1 MSPSGKAEAFDASMR
16 RFESYHPS
24 HYFIMNNRVVFTGN
38 SNPKLAEKVAE
49 NLGVKLGSMKVG
61 SFSDGEINVEIN
73 ENVRGKDTFIIQS
86 TNHPAEKNL
95 MELILIIDAL
105 KRASVR
111 SITAVIPYFGYSRQ
125 DRRARSARVP
135 ITAKVVANMLTSMG
149 VERLLT
155 IDLHADQI
163 QGFFDIPVDNIYATP
178 LFLADIHKQNYQD
191 TIIVSPDVG
200 GVVRARALA
209 KQLNSD
215 LAIVDKRRPEA
226 NVSEVM
232 QIIGDVK
239 DKCCIIVDDICDT
252 AGTLCHA
259 ADALKDQGASK
270 VFAYITHPI
279 FSGKADQNIN
289 NSTIDGIIVTDT
301 IKLSKKINDTG
312 KIRQITV
319 AEMLAETLRRIDN
332 KESVSSLFI
341 E

>member
-1 MSPSGKAEAFDASMR
+1 MANAKNNTMIFSGNANKSLAKLVAKNLGITLGKAS
-16 RFESYHPS
+16 
-24 HYFIMNNRVVFTGN
+24 
-38 SNPKLAEKVAE
+38 
-49 NLGVKLGSMKVG
+49 VKT
-61 SFSDGEINVEIN
+61 FSDGEISVEIE
-73 ENVRGKDTFIIQS
+73 ENVRGQDVYIIQS
-86 TNHPAEKNL
+86 LCDPVNNNL
-95 MELILIIDAL
+95 MELLIMADAL
-105 KRASVR
+105 KRSSVER
-111 SITAVIPYFGYSRQ
+111 ISVVLPYFGYSRQ

-135 ITAKVVANMLTSMG
+135 ITAKVVANMLIGMG

-178 LFLADIHKQNYQD
+178 LFLADIHKQNYEN
-191 TIIVSPDVG
+191 IIVVSPDVG

-232 QIIGDVK
+232 QIIGDVNG
-239 DKCCIIVDDICDT
+239 KCCIIVDDICDT

-259 ADALKDQGASK
+259 ADALKEKGASS
-270 VFAYITHPI
+270 VYAYITHPI
-279 FSGKADQNIN
+279 FSGKAEENIS
-289 NSTIDGIIVTDT
+289 NSSIDSIIVTDT
-301 IKLSKKINDTG
+301 INLSKKIVDTG

>member
-1 MSPSGKAEAFDASMR
+1 MVDIKSSMIFSGNANKALAKSVAKNLGITLGKAS
-16 RFESYHPS
+16 
-24 HYFIMNNRVVFTGN
+24 
-38 SNPKLAEKVAE
+38 
-49 NLGVKLGSMKVG
+49 VKT
-61 SFSDGEINVEIN
+61 FSDGEISVEID
-73 ENVRGKDTFIIQS
+73 ENVRGQDIYIIQPLCDPV
-86 TNHPAEKNL
+86 NNNL
-95 MELILIIDAL
+95 MELLIMVDAL
-105 KRASVR
+105 KRSSVDR
-111 SITAVIPYFGYSRQ
+111 ISVVLPYFGYSRQ

-178 LFLADIHKQNYQD
+178 LFLADIHKQNYKD

-209 KQLNSD
+209 KQLNTD

-239 DKCCIIVDDICDT
+239 EKCCIIVDDICDT

-259 ADALKDQGASK
+259 ADALKEQGASA

-279 FSGKADQNIN
+279 FSGKADQNI
-289 NSTIDGIIVTDT
+289 SSSSIDGIIVTDT
-301 IKLSKKINDTG
+301 INLSKKIINTG

-332 KESVSSLFI
+332 KESVCSLFI

>member
-1 MSPSGKAEAFDASMR
+1 MVDIKSSMIFSGNANKALAKSVAKNLGITLGKAS
-16 RFESYHPS
+16 
-24 HYFIMNNRVVFTGN
+24 
-38 SNPKLAEKVAE
+38 
-49 NLGVKLGSMKVG
+49 VKT
-61 SFSDGEINVEIN
+61 FSDGEISVEID
-73 ENVRGKDTFIIQS
+73 ENVRGQDIYIIQPLCDPV
-86 TNHPAEKNL
+86 NDNL
-95 MELILIIDAL
+95 MELLIMVDAL
-105 KRASVR
+105 KRSSVDR
-111 SITAVIPYFGYSRQ
+111 ISVVLPYFGYSRQ

-178 LFLADIHKQNYQD
+178 LFLADIHKQNYKD

-209 KQLNSD
+209 KQLNTD

-239 DKCCIIVDDICDT
+239 GKCCIIVDDICDT

-259 ADALKDQGASK
+259 ADALKEQGASA

-279 FSGKADQNIN
+279 FSGKANQNIS

-301 IKLSKKINDTG
+301 INLSKKIIDTG

-319 AEMLAETLRRIDN
+319 AQMLAETLRRIDN

>member
-1 MSPSGKAEAFDASMR
+1 MVDIKSTMIFSGNANKPLAKLVAKNLGTTLGKA
-16 RFESYHPS
+16 
-24 HYFIMNNRVVFTGN
+24 T
-38 SNPKLAEKVAE
+38 
-49 NLGVKLGSMKVG
+49 VKT
-61 SFSDGEINVEIN
+61 FSDGEISVEIE
-73 ENVRGKDTFIIQS
+73 ENVRGQDVYIIQPLCDPV
-86 TNHPAEKNL
+86 NNNL
-95 MELILIIDAL
+95 MELLIMADAL
-105 KRASVR
+105 KRSSVER
-111 SITAVIPYFGYSRQ
+111 ISVVLPYFGYSRQ

-178 LFLADIHKQNYQD
+178 LFLADIHKQNYD
-191 TIIVSPDVG
+191 DVIVVSPDVG

-209 KQLNSD
+209 KQLNTD

-232 QIIGDVK
+232 QIIGDIK
-239 DKCCIIVDDICDT
+239 GKCCVIVDDICDT

-259 ADALKDQGASK
+259 ADALKNEGASA
-270 VFAYITHPI
+270 VYAYITHPI
-279 FSGKADQNIN
+279 FSGKADQNIKE
-289 NSTIDGIIVTDT
+289 STIDGIIVTDT
-301 IKLSKKINDTG
+301 IKLSKKIIDTD

-319 AEMLAETLRRIDN
+319 SEMLAETLRRIDN
-332 KESVSSLFI
+332 KESVSSLFV

>member
-1 MSPSGKAEAFDASMR
+1 MVDIKTSMIFSGNANKALAKSVAKNLGITLGKAS
-16 RFESYHPS
+16 
-24 HYFIMNNRVVFTGN
+24 
-38 SNPKLAEKVAE
+38 
-49 NLGVKLGSMKVG
+49 VKT
-61 SFSDGEINVEIN
+61 FSDGEISVEID
-73 ENVRGKDTFIIQS
+73 ENVRGQDIYIIQPLCDPV
-86 TNHPAEKNL
+86 NNNL
-95 MELILIIDAL
+95 MELLIMVDAL
-105 KRASVR
+105 KRSSVDR
-111 SITAVIPYFGYSRQ
+111 ISVVLPYFGYSRQ

-178 LFLADIHKQNYQD
+178 LFLADIHKQNYKD

-239 DKCCIIVDDICDT
+239 GKCCIIVDDICDT

-259 ADALKDQGASK
+259 ADALKEQAASS

-279 FSGKADQNIN
+279 FSGKADQNI
-289 NSTIDGIIVTDT
+289 SSSSIDGIIVTDT
-301 IKLSKKINDTG
+301 ISLSKKIIDTG

-319 AEMLAETLRRIDN
+319 AQMLAETLRRIDN

>member
-1 MSPSGKAEAFDASMR
+1 MKNYKPLIIFS
-16 RFESYHPS
+16 
-24 HYFIMNNRVVFTGN
+24 GN
-38 SNPKLAEKVAE
+38 SNKQLAIDVASHLKL
-49 NLGVKLGSMKVG
+49 SVG
-61 SFSDGEINVEIN
+61 KASVSTFSDGEISVEIQ
-73 ENVRGKDTFIIQS
+73 ENVRGQDIFIIQPTCQP
-86 TNHPAEKNL
+86 TNNHL
-95 MELILIIDAL
+95 MELMIMTDAL
-105 KRASVR
+105 RRSSVER
-111 SITAVIPYFGYSRQ
+111 ITAVVPYFGYSIQ
-125 DRRARSARVP
+125 DRRVISARVP
-135 ITAKVVANMLTSMG
+135 ITAKVVANMIES
-149 VERLLT
+149 VDIDRLLT

-178 LFLADIHKQNYQD
+178 LFLADIHKQNYED
-191 TIIVSPDVG
+191 IIVVSPDVG

-239 DKCCIIVDDICDT
+239 GKCCIIVDDICDT

-259 ADALKDQGASK
+259 ADALKEKGASS
-270 VFAYITHPI
+270 VYAYITHPI
-279 FSGKADQNIN
+279 FSGKADQNIIS
-289 NSTIDGIIVTDT
+289 STIDGIIVTDT
-301 IKLSKKINDTG
+301 IKLSKKIIDTK

>member
-1 MSPSGKAEAFDASMR
+1 MVDIKSSMIFSGNANKALAKSVAKNLGITLGKAS
-16 RFESYHPS
+16 
-24 HYFIMNNRVVFTGN
+24 
-38 SNPKLAEKVAE
+38 
-49 NLGVKLGSMKVG
+49 VKT
-61 SFSDGEINVEIN
+61 FSDGEISVEID
-73 ENVRGKDTFIIQS
+73 ENVRGQDIYIIQPLCDPV
-86 TNHPAEKNL
+86 NNNL
-95 MELILIIDAL
+95 MELLIMVDAL
-105 KRASVR
+105 KRSSVDR
-111 SITAVIPYFGYSRQ
+111 ISVVLPYFGYSRQ

-178 LFLADIHKQNYQD
+178 LVLADIHKQNYKD

-239 DKCCIIVDDICDT
+239 GKCCIIVDDICDT

-259 ADALKDQGASK
+259 ADALKEQGASA

-279 FSGKADQNIN
+279 FSGKADLNI
-289 NSTIDGIIVTDT
+289 SSSSIDGMIVTDT
-301 IKLSKKINDTG
+301 ISLSKKIIDTG

-319 AEMLAETLRRIDN
+319 AQMLAETLRRIDN

>member
-1 MSPSGKAEAFDASMR
+1 MVDIKTSMIFSGNANKALAKSVAKNLGITIGKA
-16 RFESYHPS
+16 Y
-24 HYFIMNNRVVFTGN
+24 
-38 SNPKLAEKVAE
+38 
-49 NLGVKLGSMKVG
+49 VKT
-61 SFSDGEINVEIN
+61 FSDGEISVEID
-73 ENVRGKDTFIIQS
+73 ENVRGQDIYIIQPLCDPV
-86 TNHPAEKNL
+86 NNNL
-95 MELILIIDAL
+95 MELLIMVDAL
-105 KRASVR
+105 KRSSVDR
-111 SITAVIPYFGYSRQ
+111 ISVVLPYFGYSRQ

-178 LFLADIHKQNYQD
+178 LFLADIHKQNYKD

-232 QIIGDVK
+232 QIIGDVEG
-239 DKCCIIVDDICDT
+239 KCCIIVDDICDT

-259 ADALKDQGASK
+259 ADALKEQGASS

-279 FSGKADQNIN
+279 FSGKADQNI
-289 NSTIDGIIVTDT
+289 SSSSIDGIIVTDT
-301 IKLSKKINDTG
+301 ISLSKKIIDTG

>member
-1 MSPSGKAEAFDASMR
+1 MVDIKSSMIFSGNANKALAKSVAKNLGITLGKAS
-16 RFESYHPS
+16 
-24 HYFIMNNRVVFTGN
+24 
-38 SNPKLAEKVAE
+38 
-49 NLGVKLGSMKVG
+49 VKT
-61 SFSDGEINVEIN
+61 FSDGEISVEID
-73 ENVRGKDTFIIQS
+73 ENVRGQDIYIIQPLCDPV
-86 TNHPAEKNL
+86 NNNL
-95 MELILIIDAL
+95 MELLIMVDAL
-105 KRASVR
+105 KRSSVDR
-111 SITAVIPYFGYSRQ
+111 ISVVLPYFGYSRQ

-178 LFLADIHKQNYQD
+178 LFLADIHKQNYKD

-239 DKCCIIVDDICDT
+239 GKCCIIVDDMCDT

-259 ADALKDQGASK
+259 ADALKGQGASS

-279 FSGKADQNIN
+279 FSGKADQNI
-289 NSTIDGIIVTDT
+289 SSSSIDEIIVTDT
-301 IKLSKKINDTG
+301 ISLSKKIVDTG

-319 AEMLAETLRRIDN
+319 AQMLAETLRRIDN

>member
-1 MSPSGKAEAFDASMR
+1 MVDIKTSMIFSGNANKALAKSVAKNLGITLGKAS
-16 RFESYHPS
+16 
-24 HYFIMNNRVVFTGN
+24 
-38 SNPKLAEKVAE
+38 
-49 NLGVKLGSMKVG
+49 VKT
-61 SFSDGEINVEIN
+61 FSDGEISVEID
-73 ENVRGKDTFIIQS
+73 ENVRGQDTYIIQPLCDPV
-86 TNHPAEKNL
+86 NNNL
-95 MELILIIDAL
+95 MELLIMVDAL
-105 KRASVR
+105 KRSSVDR
-111 SITAVIPYFGYSRQ
+111 ISVVLPYFGYSRQ

-178 LFLADIHKQNYQD
+178 LFLADIHKQNYKD

-239 DKCCIIVDDICDT
+239 GKCCIIVDDICDT

-259 ADALKDQGASK
+259 ADALKEQGASS

-279 FSGKADQNIN
+279 FSGKADQNI
-289 NSTIDGIIVTDT
+289 SSSSIDGIIVTDT
-301 IKLSKKINDTG
+301 ISLSKKIIDTG

>member
-1 MSPSGKAEAFDASMR
+1 MVDIKSSMIFSGNANKALAKSVAKNLGITLGKAS
-16 RFESYHPS
+16 
-24 HYFIMNNRVVFTGN
+24 
-38 SNPKLAEKVAE
+38 
-49 NLGVKLGSMKVG
+49 VKT
-61 SFSDGEINVEIN
+61 FSDGEISVEID
-73 ENVRGKDTFIIQS
+73 ENVRGQDIYIIQPLCDPV
-86 TNHPAEKNL
+86 NDNL
-95 MELILIIDAL
+95 MELLIMVDAL
-105 KRASVR
+105 KRSSVER
-111 SITAVIPYFGYSRQ
+111 ISVVLPYFGYSRQ

-178 LFLADIHKQNYQD
+178 LFLADIHKQNYKD

-209 KQLNSD
+209 KQLNTD

-239 DKCCIIVDDICDT
+239 GKCCIIVDDICDT

-259 ADALKDQGASK
+259 ADALKEQGASA

-279 FSGKADQNIN
+279 FSGKADQNV
-289 NSTIDGIIVTDT
+289 SSSSIDEIIVTDT
-301 IKLSKKINDTG
+301 INLSKKIMNTG

>member
-1 MSPSGKAEAFDASMR
+1 MVDIKTSMIFSGNANKALAKSVAKNLGITLGKAS
-16 RFESYHPS
+16 
-24 HYFIMNNRVVFTGN
+24 
-38 SNPKLAEKVAE
+38 
-49 NLGVKLGSMKVG
+49 VKT
-61 SFSDGEINVEIN
+61 FSDGEISVEIE
-73 ENVRGKDTFIIQS
+73 ENVRGQDIYIIQPLCDPV
-86 TNHPAEKNL
+86 NNNL
-95 MELILIIDAL
+95 MELLIMVDAL
-105 KRASVR
+105 KRSSVDR
-111 SITAVIPYFGYSRQ
+111 ISVVLPYFGYSRQ

-135 ITAKVVANMLTSMG
+135 ITAKVVANMLTTMG

-178 LFLADIHKQNYQD
+178 LFLADIHKQNYKD

-209 KQLNSD
+209 KQLNTD

-239 DKCCIIVDDICDT
+239 GKCCIIVDDICDT

-259 ADALKDQGASK
+259 ADALKEQGASA

-279 FSGKADQNIN
+279 FSGKADENIIK
-289 NSTIDGIIVTDT
+289 STIDGIIVTDT
-301 IKLSKKINDTG
+301 ISLSKKIINTG

>member
-1 MSPSGKAEAFDASMR
+1 MVDIKSSMIFSGNANKALAKSVAKNLGITLGKAS
-16 RFESYHPS
+16 
-24 HYFIMNNRVVFTGN
+24 
-38 SNPKLAEKVAE
+38 
-49 NLGVKLGSMKVG
+49 VKT
-61 SFSDGEINVEIN
+61 FSDGEISVEID
-73 ENVRGKDTFIIQS
+73 ENVRGQDIYIIQPLCDPV
-86 TNHPAEKNL
+86 NNNL
-95 MELILIIDAL
+95 MELLIMVDAL
-105 KRASVR
+105 KRSSVDR
-111 SITAVIPYFGYSRQ
+111 ISVVLPYFGYSRQ

-178 LFLADIHKQNYQD
+178 LFLADIHKQNYKD

-239 DKCCIIVDDICDT
+239 GKCCIIVDDICDT

-259 ADALKDQGASK
+259 ADALKEQGASK

-301 IKLSKKINDTG
+301 ISLSKKIIDTG

-319 AEMLAETLRRIDN
+319 AQMLAETLRRIDN

>member
-1 MSPSGKAEAFDASMR
+1 MVDIKSSMIFSGNANKALAKSVAKNLGITLGKAS
-16 RFESYHPS
+16 
-24 HYFIMNNRVVFTGN
+24 
-38 SNPKLAEKVAE
+38 
-49 NLGVKLGSMKVG
+49 VKT
-61 SFSDGEINVEIN
+61 FSDGEISVEID
-73 ENVRGKDTFIIQS
+73 ENVRGQDIYIIQPLCDPV
-86 TNHPAEKNL
+86 NNNL
-95 MELILIIDAL
+95 MELLIMVDAL
-105 KRASVR
+105 KRSSVDR
-111 SITAVIPYFGYSRQ
+111 ISVVLPYFGYSRQ

-178 LFLADIHKQNYQD
+178 LFLADIHKQNYKD
-191 TIIVSPDVG
+191 IIIVSPDVG

-209 KQLNSD
+209 KQLNTD

-239 DKCCIIVDDICDT
+239 GKCCIIVDDICDT

-259 ADALKDQGASK
+259 ADALKEQGASA

-279 FSGKADQNIN
+279 FSGKADQNI
-289 NSTIDGIIVTDT
+289 SSSSIDGIIVTDT
-301 IKLSKKINDTG
+301 ISLSKKIINTG

>member
-1 MSPSGKAEAFDASMR
+1 MVDLKTSMIFSGNANKALGKA
-16 RFESYHPS
+16 
-24 HYFIMNNRVVFTGN
+24 
-38 SNPKLAEKVAE
+38 VAK
-49 NLGVKLGSMKVG
+49 NLGMTLGKASVKT
-61 SFSDGEINVEIN
+61 FSDGEISVEIE
-73 ENVRGKDTFIIQS
+73 ENVRGQDVYIIQPLCDPV
-86 TNHPAEKNL
+86 NNNL
-95 MELILIIDAL
+95 MELLIMADAL
-105 KRASVR
+105 KRSSVER
-111 SITAVIPYFGYSRQ
+111 ISVVLPYFGYSRQ

-178 LFLADIHKQNYQD
+178 LFLADIHKQNYED
-191 TIIVSPDVG
+191 IIVVSPDVG

-239 DKCCIIVDDICDT
+239 RKCCIIVDDICDT

-259 ADALKDQGASK
+259 ADALKEKGASS
-270 VFAYITHPI
+270 VYAYITHPI
-279 FSGKADQNIN
+279 FSGKADQNIVG
-289 NSTIDGIIVTDT
+289 STIDGIIVTDT
-301 IKLSKKINDTG
+301 IKLSKKIMDTQ

>member
-1 MSPSGKAEAFDASMR
+1 MVDIKSSMIFSGNANKALAKSVAKNLGITLGKAS
-16 RFESYHPS
+16 
-24 HYFIMNNRVVFTGN
+24 
-38 SNPKLAEKVAE
+38 
-49 NLGVKLGSMKVG
+49 VKT
-61 SFSDGEINVEIN
+61 FSDGEISVEIE
-73 ENVRGKDTFIIQS
+73 ENVRGQDIYVIQPLCDPV
-86 TNHPAEKNL
+86 NDNL
-95 MELILIIDAL
+95 MELLIMVDAL
-105 KRASVR
+105 KRSSVDR
-111 SITAVIPYFGYSRQ
+111 ISVVLPYFGYSRQ

-149 VERLLT
+149 AERLLT

-178 LFLADIHKQNYQD
+178 LFLADIHKQNYKD
-191 TIIVSPDVG
+191 TIVVSPDVG

-239 DKCCIIVDDICDT
+239 EKCCIIVDDICDT

-259 ADALKDQGASK
+259 ADALKEQGASA

-279 FSGKADQNIN
+279 FSGKADQNIS

-301 IKLSKKINDTG
+301 ISLSEKIIDTG

>member
-1 MSPSGKAEAFDASMR
+1 MVDIKSSMIFSGNANKQLAKLVAKNLGTTLGKA
-16 RFESYHPS
+16 
-24 HYFIMNNRVVFTGN
+24 T
-38 SNPKLAEKVAE
+38 
-49 NLGVKLGSMKVG
+49 VKT
-61 SFSDGEINVEIN
+61 FSDGEISVEVE
-73 ENVRGKDTFIIQS
+73 ENVRGQDVYIIQPLCDPV
-86 TNHPAEKNL
+86 NNNL
-95 MELILIIDAL
+95 MELLIMADAL
-105 KRASVR
+105 KRSSVER
-111 SITAVIPYFGYSRQ
+111 ISVVLPYFGYSRQ

-178 LFLADIHKQNYQD
+178 LFLADIHKQNYD
-191 TIIVSPDVG
+191 DIIVVSPDVG

-209 KQLNSD
+209 KQLNTD

-232 QIIGDVK
+232 QIIGDIK
-239 DKCCIIVDDICDT
+239 GKCCIIVDDICDT

-259 ADALKDQGASK
+259 ADALKEEGASA
-270 VFAYITHPI
+270 VYAYITHPI
-279 FSGKADQNIN
+279 FSGKADQNIIE
-289 NSTIDGIIVTDT
+289 STIDGIIVTDT
-301 IKLSKKINDTG
+301 IKLSKKITDTG

-319 AEMLAETLRRIDN
+319 SEMLAETLRRIDN
-332 KESVSSLFI
+332 KESVSSLFV

>member
-1 MSPSGKAEAFDASMR
+1 MVDIKSSMIFSGNANKPLAKSVAKNLGITLGKAS
-16 RFESYHPS
+16 
-24 HYFIMNNRVVFTGN
+24 
-38 SNPKLAEKVAE
+38 
-49 NLGVKLGSMKVG
+49 VKT
-61 SFSDGEINVEIN
+61 FSDGEISVEIE
-73 ENVRGKDTFIIQS
+73 ENVRGQDIYVIQPLCDPV
-86 TNHPAEKNL
+86 NDNL
-95 MELILIIDAL
+95 MELLIMVDAL
-105 KRASVR
+105 KRSSVDR
-111 SITAVIPYFGYSRQ
+111 ISVVLPYFGYSRQ

-149 VERLLT
+149 AERLLT

-178 LFLADIHKQNYQD
+178 LFLADIHKQNYKD
-191 TIIVSPDVG
+191 TIVVSPDVG

-239 DKCCIIVDDICDT
+239 EKCCIIVDDICDT

-259 ADALKDQGASK
+259 ADALKEQGASA

-279 FSGKADQNIN
+279 FSGKADQNIS

-301 IKLSKKINDTG
+301 ISLSEKIIDTG

>member
-1 MSPSGKAEAFDASMR
+1 MVDIKSSMIFSGNANKALAKSVAKNLGITLGKAS
-16 RFESYHPS
+16 
-24 HYFIMNNRVVFTGN
+24 
-38 SNPKLAEKVAE
+38 
-49 NLGVKLGSMKVG
+49 VKT
-61 SFSDGEINVEIN
+61 FSDGEISVEID
-73 ENVRGKDTFIIQS
+73 ENVRGQDIYIIQPLCDPV
-86 TNHPAEKNL
+86 NNNL
-95 MELILIIDAL
+95 MELLIMVDAL
-105 KRASVR
+105 KRSSVDR
-111 SITAVIPYFGYSRQ
+111 ISVVLPYFGYSRQ

-178 LFLADIHKQNYQD
+178 LFLADIHKQNYKD

-239 DKCCIIVDDICDT
+239 GKCCIIVDDICDT

-259 ADALKDQGASK
+259 ADALKEQGASA

-279 FSGKADQNIN
+279 FSGKADLNI
-289 NSTIDGIIVTDT
+289 SSSSIDGMIVTDT
-301 IKLSKKINDTG
+301 ISLSKKIIDTG

-319 AEMLAETLRRIDN
+319 AQMLAETLRRIDN

>member
-1 MSPSGKAEAFDASMR
+1 MVDIKSSMIFSGNANKALAKSVAKNLGITLGKAS
-16 RFESYHPS
+16 
-24 HYFIMNNRVVFTGN
+24 
-38 SNPKLAEKVAE
+38 
-49 NLGVKLGSMKVG
+49 VKT
-61 SFSDGEINVEIN
+61 FSDGEISVEID
-73 ENVRGKDTFIIQS
+73 ENVRGQDIYIIQPLCDPV
-86 TNHPAEKNL
+86 NNNL
-95 MELILIIDAL
+95 MELLIMVDAL
-105 KRASVR
+105 KRSSVDR
-111 SITAVIPYFGYSRQ
+111 ISVVLPYFGYSRQ

-178 LFLADIHKQNYQD
+178 LFLADIHKQNYKD

-239 DKCCIIVDDICDT
+239 GKCCIIVDDICDT

-259 ADALKDQGASK
+259 ADALKEQGASS

-279 FSGKADQNIN
+279 FSGKADQNIS

-301 IKLSKKINDTG
+301 ISLSKKIIDTG

-319 AEMLAETLRRIDN
+319 AQMLAETLRRIDN

>member
-1 MSPSGKAEAFDASMR
+1 MVDIKSSMIFSGNANKALAKSVAKNLGITLGKAS
-16 RFESYHPS
+16 
-24 HYFIMNNRVVFTGN
+24 
-38 SNPKLAEKVAE
+38 
-49 NLGVKLGSMKVG
+49 VKT
-61 SFSDGEINVEIN
+61 FSDGEISVEID
-73 ENVRGKDTFIIQS
+73 ENVRGQDIYIIQPLCDPV
-86 TNHPAEKNL
+86 NNNL
-95 MELILIIDAL
+95 MELLIMVDAL
-105 KRASVR
+105 KRSSVDR
-111 SITAVIPYFGYSRQ
+111 ISVVLPYFGYSRQ

-178 LFLADIHKQNYQD
+178 LFLADIHKQNYKD

-209 KQLNSD
+209 KQLNTD

-239 DKCCIIVDDICDT
+239 GKCCIIVDDICDT

-259 ADALKDQGASK
+259 ADALKEQGASA

-279 FSGKADQNIN
+279 FSGKADQNI
-289 NSTIDGIIVTDT
+289 SSSSIDGIIVTDT
-301 IKLSKKINDTG
+301 INLSKKIRNTG

>member
-1 MSPSGKAEAFDASMR
+1 MVNIKTSMIFSGNANRALAKSVAKNLGITLGKAS
-16 RFESYHPS
+16 
-24 HYFIMNNRVVFTGN
+24 
-38 SNPKLAEKVAE
+38 
-49 NLGVKLGSMKVG
+49 VKT
-61 SFSDGEINVEIN
+61 FSDGEISVEIE
-73 ENVRGKDTFIIQS
+73 ENVRGQDIYIIQPLCDPV
-86 TNHPAEKNL
+86 NDNL
-95 MELILIIDAL
+95 MELLIMVDAL
-105 KRASVR
+105 KRSSVER
-111 SITAVIPYFGYSRQ
+111 ISVVLPYFGYSRQ

-259 ADALKDQGASK
+259 ADALKEQGASK

>member
-1 MSPSGKAEAFDASMR
+1 MVYIKTSMIFSGNANKALAKSVAKNLGITLGKAS
-16 RFESYHPS
+16 
-24 HYFIMNNRVVFTGN
+24 
-38 SNPKLAEKVAE
+38 
-49 NLGVKLGSMKVG
+49 VKT
-61 SFSDGEINVEIN
+61 FSDGEISVEIE
-73 ENVRGKDTFIIQS
+73 ENVRGQDIYIIQPLCDPV
-86 TNHPAEKNL
+86 NDNL
-95 MELILIIDAL
+95 MELLIMVDAL
-105 KRASVR
+105 KRSSVER
-111 SITAVIPYFGYSRQ
+111 ISVVLPYFGYSRQ

-259 ADALKDQGASK
+259 ADALKEQGASK

>member
-1 MSPSGKAEAFDASMR
+1 MIFSGNANKALAKSVAKNLGITLGKAS
-16 RFESYHPS
+16 
-24 HYFIMNNRVVFTGN
+24 
-38 SNPKLAEKVAE
+38 
-49 NLGVKLGSMKVG
+49 VKT
-61 SFSDGEINVEIN
+61 FSDGEISVEIE
-73 ENVRGKDTFIIQS
+73 ENVRGQDIYIIQPLCDPV
-86 TNHPAEKNL
+86 NDNL
-95 MELILIIDAL
+95 MELLIMVDAL
-105 KRASVR
+105 KRSSVER
-111 SITAVIPYFGYSRQ
+111 ISVVLPYFGYSRQ

-332 KESVSSLFI
+332 KGSVSSLFI

>member
-1 MSPSGKAEAFDASMR
+1 MVDIKTSMIFSGNANRALAKSVAKNLGITLGKAS
-16 RFESYHPS
+16 
-24 HYFIMNNRVVFTGN
+24 
-38 SNPKLAEKVAE
+38 
-49 NLGVKLGSMKVG
+49 VKT
-61 SFSDGEINVEIN
+61 FSDGEISVEIE
-73 ENVRGKDTFIIQS
+73 ENVRGQDIYIIQPLCDPV
-86 TNHPAEKNL
+86 NDNL
-95 MELILIIDAL
+95 MELLIMVDAL
-105 KRASVR
+105 KRSSVER
-111 SITAVIPYFGYSRQ
+111 ISVVLPYFGYSRQ

-259 ADALKDQGASK
+259 ADALKEQGASK

-301 IKLSKKINDTG
+301 IKISKKINDTG

>member
-1 MSPSGKAEAFDASMR
+1 MANPKNNTMIFSGNANKSLANLVAKNLGITLGKAS
-16 RFESYHPS
+16 
-24 HYFIMNNRVVFTGN
+24 
-38 SNPKLAEKVAE
+38 
-49 NLGVKLGSMKVG
+49 VKT
-61 SFSDGEINVEIN
+61 FSDGEISVEIE
-73 ENVRGKDTFIIQS
+73 ENVRGQDVYIIQS
-86 TNHPAEKNL
+86 LCDPVNNNL
-95 MELILIIDAL
+95 MELLIMADAL
-105 KRASVR
+105 KRSSVER
-111 SITAVIPYFGYSRQ
+111 ISVVLPYFGYSRQ

-135 ITAKVVANMLTSMG
+135 ITAKVVANMLIGMG
-149 VERLLT
+149 VKRLLT

-178 LFLADIHKQNYQD
+178 LFLADIHKQNYKD
-191 TIIVSPDVG
+191 IIVVSPDVG

-209 KQLNSD
+209 KQLNTD

-232 QIIGDVK
+232 QIIGDVN

-259 ADALKDQGASK
+259 ADALKEKGASS
-270 VFAYITHPI
+270 VFAYITHPV
-279 FSGKADQNIN
+279 FSGKADQNII

-301 IKLSKKINDTG
+301 INLSKKILDTG

-332 KESVSSLFI
+332 KESVSSLFV

>member
-1 MSPSGKAEAFDASMR
+1 MIFSGNANRALAKSVAKNLGITLGKAS
-16 RFESYHPS
+16 
-24 HYFIMNNRVVFTGN
+24 
-38 SNPKLAEKVAE
+38 
-49 NLGVKLGSMKVG
+49 VKT
-61 SFSDGEINVEIN
+61 FSDGEISVEIE
-73 ENVRGKDTFIIQS
+73 ENVRGQDIYIIQPLCDPV
-86 TNHPAEKNL
+86 NDNL
-95 MELILIIDAL
+95 MELLIMVDAL
-105 KRASVR
+105 KRSSVER
-111 SITAVIPYFGYSRQ
+111 ISVVLPYFGYSRQ

-289 NSTIDGIIVTDT
+289 NSTIDEIIVTDT

>member
-1 MSPSGKAEAFDASMR
+1 MVDLKTSMIFSGNANKTLAKSVAKNLGMTVGKAS
-16 RFESYHPS
+16 
-24 HYFIMNNRVVFTGN
+24 
-38 SNPKLAEKVAE
+38 
-49 NLGVKLGSMKVG
+49 VKT
-61 SFSDGEINVEIN
+61 FSDGEISVEIE
-73 ENVRGKDTFIIQS
+73 ENVRGQDVYIIQPLCDPV
-86 TNHPAEKNL
+86 NNNL
-95 MELILIIDAL
+95 MELLIMADAL
-105 KRASVR
+105 KRSSVER
-111 SITAVIPYFGYSRQ
+111 ISVVLPYFGYSRQ

-178 LFLADIHKQNYQD
+178 LFLADIHKQSYD
-191 TIIVSPDVG
+191 DIIVVSPDVG

-239 DKCCIIVDDICDT
+239 GKCCIIVDDICDT
-252 AGTLCHA
+252 AGTWCHA
-259 ADALKDQGASK
+259 ADALKDKGASA
-270 VFAYITHPI
+270 VYAYITHGI
-279 FSGKADQNIN
+279 FSGKADQNIIK
-289 NSTIDGIIVTDT
+289 STIDGIIVTDT
-301 IKLSKKINDTG
+301 IKLSKRIIDTK
-312 KIRQITV
+312 KIRQSTV